1 MQTIQEFS
9 RDVAFQGSASST
21 STCRN
26 VNPSKAVDQS
36 ITYLRCC
43 PMPEMKIYNDP
54 LGNDCGI
61 MVKGKPMESPQNCC
75 CEGGRACSNAEC
87 DARGVERHFIGD
99 EYLRYSCSLA
109 VTRWQSEVE
118 NAEIEQAL
126 YKLSRREMH
135 IGDLRTSMKD
145 LHMRSNFRD
154 ASSRLVRNKAC
165 IDLCLLARE

>member
-1 MQTIQEFS
+1 MQTIQKYSQDFS
-9 RDVAFQGSASST
+9 SGGASNCRGS
-21 STCRN
+21 
-26 VNPSKAVDQS
+26 NPSKAVGQS

-43 PMPEMKIYNDP
+43 PMPNMKIYNDP
-54 LGNDCGI
+54 LGRDCGI
-61 MVKGKPMESPQNCC
+61 MRNGKRSESPQQCC
-75 CEGGRACSNAEC
+75 CQGEKACSNAEC

-99 EYLRYSCSLA
+99 EFLRYTCSLA

-118 NAEIEQAL
+118 HAEIEQAL
-126 YKLSRREMH
+126 GKLSSRDMH
-135 IGDLRTSMKD
+135 IGDLKASMKD